1 MRPLQTVS
9 HFVPVS
15 SKIDAVSTSF
25 YLTMAVVKLSQ
36 CSASQ
41 SGRAISGWF
50 CNRRSCVRSTCI
62 LPYRSLRILSRS
74 TKKLS
79 SIVWLLI
86 IRFSLCVTERS
97 RMDLIGFSDPIVLL
111 LWNLRCF
118 YSLEFQILI
127 FTQPFSHWF
136 LRMDS
141 NSNFKCVAI
150 AWPMI

>member
-1 MRPLQTVS
+1 MRINDLLIKLSTLDDLGKISWIMEKYRDKDRADSLKILRNSIGKIWRVDRSQVGPLRTVS

-74 TKKLS
+74 TKKKTT
-79 SIVWLLI
+79 IVHPVWVLI
-86 IRFSLCVTERS
+86 TRFSLPK
-97 RMDLIGFSDPIVLL
+97 DGFNWI
-111 LWNLRCF
+111 
-118 YSLEFQILI
+118 
-127 FTQPFSHWF
+127 
-136 LRMDS
+136 
-141 NSNFKCVAI
+141 
-150 AWPMI
+150 

>member
-127 FTQPFSHWF
+127 FTQSFSHWF

-141 NSNFKCVAI
+141 NSNFKCVGI